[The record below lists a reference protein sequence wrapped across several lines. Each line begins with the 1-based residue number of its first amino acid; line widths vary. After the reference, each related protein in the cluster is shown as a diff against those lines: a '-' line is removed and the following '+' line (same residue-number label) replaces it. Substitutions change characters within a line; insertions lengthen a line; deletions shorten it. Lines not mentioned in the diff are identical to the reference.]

1 MMRVTVGSAS
11 YAALNGLQYNASRLA
26 SLQAQMSSGDKITKP
41 SDDPSGT
48 IQALQLRGDASRNT
62 QYGTNATDAISF
74 MSTADTTYSQM
85 VTLAQQARTLVLQ
98 GLNSGASTGTSNSA
112 LAAQVDSIRSEM
124 INLANTTYNGQPV
137 FGGTTAG
144 TAAYDSSGNYVGD
157 EGAVQRQVGSAT
169 TVTINQTG
177 TAVFGANPPGGD
189 PTNMFTALSA
199 ISTALTGDTSDS
211 ATYTANL
218 NAQLANLDTAT
229 TRLSTQQ
236 AKEGAIYS
244 QVQTAQTVQT
254 STGTTLKTQL
264 SNIQDIDLAQMAV
277 DVSTAQVTYQ
287 ASLQTTASIKQ
298 MSLLNFLN

>member
-11 YAALNGLQYNASRLA
+11 YAALNGLQTNAARLA
-26 SLQAQMSSGDKITKP
+26 ALQAQMSSGKQITKP

-48 IQALQLRGDASRNT
+48 VQALQLRGDSARNT

-98 GLNSGASTGTSNSA
+98 GLNSGAATGTSNQALSA
-112 LAAQVDSIRSEM
+112 QIDSIRTEM
-124 INLANTTYNGQPV
+124 INLANTTYNGQPI

-144 TAAYDSSGNYVGD
+144 GVAVNADGTYAGDS
-157 EGAVQRQVGSAT
+157 GAVKRQVGSAT

-177 TAVFGANPPGGD
+177 TDVFGSDSDAS
-189 PTNMFTALSA
+189 NMFTVLSN
-199 ISTALTGDTSDS
+199 ISTALNVDPSDPSFTSG
-211 ATYTANL
+211 L
-218 NAQLANLDTAT
+218 NTQLDNLDTAT

-254 STGTTLKTQL
+254 STGTTLTTQL